1 MIRGPLLCPTF
12 SQLIKYEYCLHTF
25 GKGGGE
31 ATELKV
37 LGIYPAFFIGIL
49 LNNQN
54 SVGPLL
60 TKNVQIVLTL
70 YEMDEYRKPQQ
81 GT

>member
-1 MIRGPLLCPTF
+1 MSTVCTLLA
-12 SQLIKYEYCLHTF
+12 
-25 GKGGGE
+25 KGEGE

-37 LGIYPAFFIGIL
+37 LGISPAFFIGIL